1 MENEVKT
8 ADTPKVRPFNVM
20 DQTVAHRLAIEG
32 FEILSVVPSNKYAD
46 KAHFI
51 FTFNSSSKFQKRF
64 KAILDEV
71 EAAAASETEKTAQ
84 EIAEAT
90 AELERLRTE
99 NENLKA
105 ELCEKTAENAKKSS
119 KNVSKPAKNVSK
131 TDKSDEISEKTDRS
145 DMDDVLDKLASLE
158 ALGNCILSN
167 VAALNFYKRLHGES
181 KEE

>member
-8 ADTPKVRPFNVM
+8 ADTPKIRPFNVM

-32 FEILSVVPSNKYAD
+32 FEILGVVPSNKYAD

-51 FTFNSSSKFQKRF
+51 FTFNSTSKFKKRF
-64 KAILDEV
+64 KEILDEV
-71 EAAAASETEKTAQ
+71 EKASAEQEK
-84 EIAEAT
+84 ESAEAA
-90 AELERLRTE
+90 AELERLWTE
-99 NENLKA
+99 NEKLKA
-105 ELCEKTAENAKKSS
+105 ELSEKTAENAEKSAE
-119 KNVSKPAKNVSK
+119 NVSKPAKKVSK
-131 TDKSDEISEKTDRS
+131 TDKTCEMSEKTALS
-145 DMDDVLDKLASLE
+145 DTDAVLDKLAELE

>member
-32 FEILSVVPSNKYAD
+32 FEILGVVPSNKYAD

-51 FTFNSSSKFQKRF
+51 FTFNSNSKFKKRF
-64 KAILDEV
+64 KEILDDVEKASAEQEKESA
-71 EAAAASETEKTAQ
+71 EAA
-84 EIAEAT
+84 

-99 NENLKA
+99 NEKLKA
-105 ELCEKTAENAKKSS
+105 ELSEKTAENAEKSAE
-119 KNVSKPAKNVSK
+119 NVSKPAKNVSK
-131 TDKSDEISEKTDRS
+131 TDKTCEMSEKTALS
-145 DMDDVLDKLASLE
+145 DTDAVLDKLAELE

-167 VAALNFYKRLHGES
+167 AAALNFYKRLHGES

>member
-32 FEILSVVPSNKYAD
+32 FEILGVVPSNKYAD

-51 FTFNSSSKFQKRF
+51 FTFNSNSKFKKRF
-64 KAILDEV
+64 KEILDEV
-71 EAAAASETEKTAQ
+71 ESTSTERDKEAAESA
-84 EIAEAT
+84 
-90 AELERLRTE
+90 AELERLRIE
-99 NENLKA
+99 NEKLKA
-105 ELCEKTAENAKKSS
+105 ELSEKTAEKSAE
-119 KNVSKPAKNVSK
+119 NVSKPAKNVSK
-131 TDKSDEISEKTDRS
+131 SDKKCEMSEKTALS
-145 DMDDVLDKLASLE
+145 DMDAVLDKLAELE

-167 VAALNFYKRLHGES
+167 VAALTFYKRLHGES

>member
-32 FEILSVVPSNKYAD
+32 FEILGVVPSNKYAD

-51 FTFNSSSKFQKRF
+51 FTFNSNSKFKKRF
-64 KAILDEV
+64 KEILDEV
-71 EAAAASETEKTAQ
+71 EKASAEYDKETADTA
-84 EIAEAT
+84 

-99 NENLKA
+99 NEKLKA
-105 ELCEKTAENAKKSS
+105 ELSEKTAEKSAE
-119 KNVSKPAKNVSK
+119 NVSKPAKNVSK
-131 TDKSDEISEKTDRS
+131 SNKKCEMSEKMALSDTDA
-145 DMDDVLDKLASLE
+145 VLDKLAELE

>member
-32 FEILSVVPSNKYAD
+32 FEILGVVPSNKYAD

-51 FTFNSSSKFQKRF
+51 FTFNSNSKFKKRF
-64 KAILDEV
+64 KEILDEV
-71 EAAAASETEKTAQ
+71 EKASAEHDKETADTA
-84 EIAEAT
+84 

-99 NENLKA
+99 NEKLKA
-105 ELCEKTAENAKKSS
+105 ELSEKTAEKSAE
-119 KNVSKPAKNVSK
+119 NVSKPAKNVSK
-131 TDKSDEISEKTDRS
+131 SDKKCEMSEKTALS
-145 DMDDVLDKLASLE
+145 DTDAVLDKLAELE

>member
-32 FEILSVVPSNKYAD
+32 FEILGVVPSNKYAD

-51 FTFNSSSKFQKRF
+51 FTFNSNSKFKKRF
-64 KAILDEV
+64 KEILDEV
-71 EAAAASETEKTAQ
+71 ESASSEQEKETADTA
-84 EIAEAT
+84 

-99 NENLKA
+99 NEKLKA
-105 ELCEKTAENAKKSS
+105 ELCEKTAEKCNKSAE
-119 KNVSKPAKNVSK
+119 NVSKPAKNVSK
-131 TDKSDEISEKTDRS
+131 SDKKCEMSGETALSDTDA
-145 DMDDVLDKLASLE
+145 VLDKLAELE

-167 VAALNFYKRLHGES
+167 IAALTFYKRLHGES

>member
-32 FEILSVVPSNKYAD
+32 FEILGVVPSNKYAD

-51 FTFNSSSKFQKRF
+51 FTFNSNSKFKKRF
-64 KAILDEV
+64 KEILDEV
-71 EAAAASETEKTAQ
+71 ESASAERDKEA
-84 EIAEAT
+84 AEAA

-99 NENLKA
+99 NEKLKA
-105 ELCEKTAENAKKSS
+105 ELSEKTAEKSA

-131 TDKSDEISEKTDRS
+131 SDKKCEMSEKTALS
-145 DMDDVLDKLASLE
+145 DTDAVLDKLAELE

>member
-1 MENEVKT
+1 MDEVKT

-20 DQTVAHRLAIEG
+20 DQMVAHRLAIEG
-32 FEILSVVPSNKYAD
+32 FEILGVVPSNKYAD

-51 FTFNSSSKFQKRF
+51 FTFNSNSKFQKRF
-64 KAILDEV
+64 KAILSEV
-71 EAAAASETEKTAQ
+71 ESGSAEQEKAAADTV
-84 EIAEAT
+84 

-99 NENLKA
+99 NEKLKA

-119 KNVSKPAKNVSK
+119 KSASKTTKTVSK
-131 TDKSDEISEKTDRS
+131 TGKSCEISEETYRS
-145 DMDDVLDKLASLE
+145 DMDEVFDRLAGLE

-167 VAALNFYKRLHGES
+167 VAALNFYKRLNGES

>member
-20 DQTVAHRLAIEG
+20 DQTAAHRLAIEG
-32 FEILSVVPSNKYAD
+32 FEILGVVPSNKYAD

-51 FTFNSSSKFQKRF
+51 FTFNSNSKFKKRF
-64 KAILDEV
+64 KEILDEV
-71 EAAAASETEKTAQ
+71 ESASAERDKEA
-84 EIAEAT
+84 AEAA

-99 NENLKA
+99 NEKLKA
-105 ELCEKTAENAKKSS
+105 ELSEKTAEKSA

-131 TDKSDEISEKTDRS
+131 SDKKCEMSEKTALS
-145 DMDDVLDKLASLE
+145 DTDAVLDKLAELE

>member
-1 MENEVKT
+1 MDNEVKT

-20 DQTVAHRLAIEG
+20 DQMVAHRLAIEG
-32 FEILSVVPSNKYAD
+32 FEILGVVPSNKYAD

-51 FTFNSSSKFQKRF
+51 FTFNSNSKFQKRF
-64 KAILDEV
+64 KAILAEV
-71 EAAAASETEKTAQ
+71 ESGSAEQEKEAADTA
-84 EIAEAT
+84 

-99 NENLKA
+99 NEKLKA

-119 KNVSKPAKNVSK
+119 KSASKTAKTVSK
-131 TDKSDEISEKTDRS
+131 TGKSCEISEETYRS
-145 DMDDVLDKLASLE
+145 DMDEIRDTLAGLE

>member
-32 FEILSVVPSNKYAD
+32 FEILGVVPSNKYAD

-51 FTFNSSSKFQKRF
+51 FTFNSNSKFKKRF
-64 KAILDEV
+64 KEILDEV
-71 EAAAASETEKTAQ
+71 ESASAERDKEA
-84 EIAEAT
+84 AEAT
-90 AELERLRTE
+90 AELERLRTK
-99 NENLKA
+99 NEKLKA
-105 ELCEKTAENAKKSS
+105 ELSEKAAEKCNKS
-119 KNVSKPAKNVSK
+119 AENVSK
-131 TDKSDEISEKTDRS
+131 TAKTVSKSDKKCEMSEETVLSDTDA
-145 DMDDVLDKLASLE
+145 VLDKLAELE

-167 VAALNFYKRLHGES
+167 VAALNFYKRLYGES

>member
-32 FEILSVVPSNKYAD
+32 FEILGVVPSNKYAD

-51 FTFNSSSKFQKRF
+51 FTFNSNSKFKKRF
-64 KAILDEV
+64 KEILDEV
-71 EAAAASETEKTAQ
+71 ESASAERDKEA
-84 EIAEAT
+84 AEAA

-99 NENLKA
+99 NEKLKA
-105 ELCEKTAENAKKSS
+105 ELSEKTAEKSA

-131 TDKSDEISEKTDRS
+131 SDKKCEMSEKTALSDR
-145 DMDDVLDKLASLE
+145 DAVLDKLAELE

>member
-1 MENEVKT
+1 MENEVKP

-32 FEILSVVPSNKYAD
+32 FEILGVVPSNKYAD

-51 FTFNSSSKFQKRF
+51 FTFNSNSKFKKRF
-64 KAILDEV
+64 KEILDEV
-71 EAAAASETEKTAQ
+71 ESASAERDKEA
-84 EIAEAT
+84 AEAT

-99 NENLKA
+99 NEKLKA
-105 ELCEKTAENAKKSS
+105 ELSEKTVEKSA

-131 TDKSDEISEKTDRS
+131 SNKKCEMSEKTALS
-145 DMDDVLDKLASLE
+145 DTDAVLDKLAELE

>member
-32 FEILSVVPSNKYAD
+32 FEILGVVPSNKYAD

-51 FTFNSSSKFQKRF
+51 FTFNSNSKFKKRF
-64 KAILDEV
+64 KEILDEV
-71 EAAAASETEKTAQ
+71 ESASAERDKEAAESA
-84 EIAEAT
+84 

-99 NENLKA
+99 NEKLKA
-105 ELCEKTAENAKKSS
+105 ELSEKTAEKSAE
-119 KNVSKPAKNVSK
+119 NVSKPAKNVSK
-131 TDKSDEISEKTDRS
+131 SNKKCEMSEKTALS
-145 DMDDVLDKLASLE
+145 DTDAVLDKLAELE
-158 ALGNCILSN
+158 DLGNCILSN

>member
-20 DQTVAHRLAIEG
+20 DQTAAHRLAIEG
-32 FEILSVVPSNKYAD
+32 FEILGVVPSNKYAD

-51 FTFNSSSKFQKRF
+51 FTFNSNSKFKKRF
-64 KAILDEV
+64 KEILDEV
-71 EAAAASETEKTAQ
+71 ENASAEHDKETADTA
-84 EIAEAT
+84 

-99 NENLKA
+99 NEKLKA
-105 ELCEKTAENAKKSS
+105 ELSEKTAEKSA

-131 TDKSDEISEKTDRS
+131 SDKKCEMSEKTALS
-145 DMDDVLDKLASLE
+145 DTDAVLDKLAELE

>member
-32 FEILSVVPSNKYAD
+32 FEILGVVPSNKYAD

-51 FTFNSSSKFQKRF
+51 FTFNSNSKFKKRF
-64 KAILDEV
+64 KEILDEV
-71 EAAAASETEKTAQ
+71 ESASAEQKKETADTA
-84 EIAEAT
+84 

-99 NENLKA
+99 NEKLKA
-105 ELCEKTAENAKKSS
+105 ELCEKTAEKCNKSAE
-119 KNVSKPAKNVSK
+119 NVSKPAKNVSK
-131 TDKSDEISEKTDRS
+131 SDKKCEMSEETARFDR
-145 DMDDVLDKLASLE
+145 DAVLDKLAELE

>member
-32 FEILSVVPSNKYAD
+32 FEILGVVPSNKYAD

-51 FTFNSSSKFQKRF
+51 FTFNSNSKFKKRF
-64 KAILDEV
+64 KEILDEV
-71 EAAAASETEKTAQ
+71 ESASAERDKEA
-84 EIAEAT
+84 AEAA

-99 NENLKA
+99 NEKLKA
-105 ELCEKTAENAKKSS
+105 ELSEKTAENVKNLP
-119 KNVSKPAKNVSK
+119 KNVSKTAKNVSK
-131 TDKSDEISEKTDRS
+131 TDKTRENSEETARFDR
-145 DMDDVLDKLASLE
+145 DAVLDKLAELE

-167 VAALNFYKRLHGES
+167 VAALTFYKRLHGES

>member
-32 FEILSVVPSNKYAD
+32 FEILGVVPSNKYAD

-51 FTFNSSSKFQKRF
+51 FTFNSNSKFKKRF
-64 KAILDEV
+64 KEILDEV
-71 EAAAASETEKTAQ
+71 EKSSAEK
-84 EIAEAT
+84 EKESAEAA

-99 NENLKA
+99 NEKLKA
-105 ELCEKTAENAKKSS
+105 ELSEKTAEKSAE
-119 KNVSKPAKNVSK
+119 NVSKPAKNVSK
-131 TDKSDEISEKTDRS
+131 SNKKCEMSEKTALS
-145 DMDDVLDKLASLE
+145 DTDAVLDKLAELE

-167 VAALNFYKRLHGES
+167 IAALTFYKRLHGES

>member
-32 FEILSVVPSNKYAD
+32 FEILGVVPSNKYAD

-51 FTFNSSSKFQKRF
+51 FTFNSNSKFKKRF
-64 KAILDEV
+64 KEILDEV
-71 EAAAASETEKTAQ
+71 EKASAEQEKESADTA
-84 EIAEAT
+84 

-99 NENLKA
+99 NEKLKA
-105 ELCEKTAENAKKSS
+105 ELSEKIAENAEKSAE
-119 KNVSKPAKNVSK
+119 NVSKTAKNVSK
-131 TDKSDEISEKTDRS
+131 SDKKCEMPEKTALS
-145 DMDDVLDKLASLE
+145 DMDAVFDKFAELE

>member
-1 MENEVKT
+1 MDKVKT

-20 DQTVAHRLAIEG
+20 DQMVAHRLAIEG
-32 FEILSVVPSNKYAD
+32 FEILGVVPSNKYAD

-51 FTFNSSSKFQKRF
+51 FTFNSNSKFQKRF
-64 KAILDEV
+64 KAILSEV
-71 EAAAASETEKTAQ
+71 ESGSAEQEKEAADTA
-84 EIAEAT
+84 

-99 NENLKA
+99 NEKLKA

-119 KNVSKPAKNVSK
+119 KSASKTAKIVSK
-131 TDKSDEISEKTDRS
+131 TDKSCGISEEMYRS
-145 DMDDVLDKLASLE
+145 DMDEVLDKLAGME

-167 VAALNFYKRLHGES
+167 LAALTFYKRLHGEC

>member
-8 ADTPKVRPFNVM
+8 ADIPKVRPFNVM

-32 FEILSVVPSNKYAD
+32 FEILGVVPSNKYAD

-51 FTFNSSSKFQKRF
+51 FTFNSNSKFKKRF
-64 KAILDEV
+64 KEILDEV
-71 EAAAASETEKTAQ
+71 ESASAEHDKEAADTA
-84 EIAEAT
+84 

-99 NENLKA
+99 NEKLKA
-105 ELCEKTAENAKKSS
+105 ELSEKTAENSPE
-119 KNVSKPAKNVSK
+119 NVSKPAKNVSK
-131 TDKSDEISEKTDRS
+131 SDKKCEMSEKTALS
-145 DMDDVLDKLASLE
+145 DMDAVLDKLAELE

-167 VAALNFYKRLHGES
+167 VAALTFYKRLHGES

>member
-8 ADTPKVRPFNVM
+8 ADTSKVRPFNVM

-32 FEILSVVPSNKYAD
+32 FEILGVVPSNKYAD

-51 FTFNSSSKFQKRF
+51 FTFNSNSKFKKRF
-64 KAILDEV
+64 KEILDEV
-71 EAAAASETEKTAQ
+71 ESASAEHDKETADTA
-84 EIAEAT
+84 

-99 NENLKA
+99 NEKLKA
-105 ELCEKTAENAKKSS
+105 ELSEKTAEKSAE
-119 KNVSKPAKNVSK
+119 NVSKPAKNVSK
-131 TDKSDEISEKTDRS
+131 SDKKCEMSEKTALS
-145 DMDDVLDKLASLE
+145 DMDAVLDKLAELE

-167 VAALNFYKRLHGES
+167 VAALTFYKRLHGES

>member
-32 FEILSVVPSNKYAD
+32 FEILGVVPSNKYAD

-51 FTFNSSSKFQKRF
+51 FTFNSNSKFKKRF
-64 KAILDEV
+64 KEILDEV
-71 EAAAASETEKTAQ
+71 EKASAEQEK
-84 EIAEAT
+84 ESAEAA
-90 AELERLRTE
+90 AELERLRSE
-99 NENLKA
+99 NEKLKA
-105 ELCEKTAENAKKSS
+105 ELSEKTAEKSAE
-119 KNVSKPAKNVSK
+119 NVSKPAKNVSK
-131 TDKSDEISEKTDRS
+131 SDKKCEMSGKTALSDTDA
-145 DMDDVLDKLASLE
+145 VLDKLAELE

-167 VAALNFYKRLHGES
+167 VAALTFYKRLHGES

>member
-32 FEILSVVPSNKYAD
+32 FEILGVVPSNKYAD

-51 FTFNSSSKFQKRF
+51 FTFNSNSKFKKRF
-64 KAILDEV
+64 KEILDEV
-71 EAAAASETEKTAQ
+71 EKVSAEQEK
-84 EIAEAT
+84 ESAEAA

-99 NENLKA
+99 NEKLKA
-105 ELCEKTAENAKKSS
+105 ELSEKTAENAENAEKSAE
-119 KNVSKPAKNVSK
+119 NVSKAAKNVSK
-131 TDKSDEISEKTDRS
+131 TDKKCEMSEKTALS
-145 DMDDVLDKLASLE
+145 DTDAVLDKLAELE

>member
-51 FTFNSSSKFQKRF
+51 FTFNSNSKFKKRF
-64 KAILDEV
+64 KEILDEV
-71 EAAAASETEKTAQ
+71 ESASAERDKEA
-84 EIAEAT
+84 AEAT

-99 NENLKA
+99 NEKLKA
-105 ELCEKTAENAKKSS
+105 ELSEKTVEKSA

-131 TDKSDEISEKTDRS
+131 SNKKCEMSEKTALS
-145 DMDDVLDKLASLE
+145 DTDAVLDKLAELE

>member
-32 FEILSVVPSNKYAD
+32 FEILGVVPSNKYAD

-51 FTFNSSSKFQKRF
+51 FTFNSNSKFKKRF
-64 KAILDEV
+64 KEILDEV
-71 EAAAASETEKTAQ
+71 ESASAERDKEA
-84 EIAEAT
+84 AEAT

-99 NENLKA
+99 NEKLKA
-105 ELCEKTAENAKKSS
+105 ELSEKTAEKSA

-131 TDKSDEISEKTDRS
+131 SDKKCEMSEKTALS
-145 DMDDVLDKLASLE
+145 DTDAVLDKLAELE
-158 ALGNCILSN
+158 AIGNCILSN

>member
-32 FEILSVVPSNKYAD
+32 FEILGVVPSNKYAD

-51 FTFNSSSKFQKRF
+51 FTFNSTSKFKKRF
-64 KAILDEV
+64 KEILDEV
-71 EAAAASETEKTAQ
+71 EKASAEQEK
-84 EIAEAT
+84 ESAEAA
-90 AELERLRTE
+90 AELERLWTE
-99 NENLKA
+99 NEKLKA
-105 ELCEKTAENAKKSS
+105 ELSEKTAENAEKS
-119 KNVSKPAKNVSK
+119 AENVSK
-131 TDKSDEISEKTDRS
+131 TDKTRENSEETARFDR
-145 DMDDVLDKLASLE
+145 DAVLDKLAELE

-167 VAALNFYKRLHGES
+167 VAALTFYKRLHGES

>member
-32 FEILSVVPSNKYAD
+32 FEILGVVPSNKYAD

-51 FTFNSSSKFQKRF
+51 FTFNSNSKFKKRF
-64 KAILDEV
+64 KEILDEV
-71 EAAAASETEKTAQ
+71 ESASAERDKEA
-84 EIAEAT
+84 AEAT

-99 NENLKA
+99 NEKLKA
-105 ELCEKTAENAKKSS
+105 ELSEKTAEKSA

-131 TDKSDEISEKTDRS
+131 SDKKCEMSEKTALS
-145 DMDDVLDKLASLE
+145 DTDAVLDKLAELE

-167 VAALNFYKRLHGES
+167 IAALTFYKRLHGES

>member
-32 FEILSVVPSNKYAD
+32 FEILGVVPSNKYAD

-51 FTFNSSSKFQKRF
+51 FTFNSNSKFKKRF
-64 KAILDEV
+64 KEILDEV
-71 EAAAASETEKTAQ
+71 EKASAEQEKESADTV
-84 EIAEAT
+84 

-99 NENLKA
+99 NEKLKA
-105 ELCEKTAENAKKSS
+105 ELSEKTAEKST

-131 TDKSDEISEKTDRS
+131 SDKKCEMSEETALSDTDA
-145 DMDDVLDKLASLE
+145 VLDKLAELE

>member
-32 FEILSVVPSNKYAD
+32 FEILGVVPSNKYAD

-51 FTFNSSSKFQKRF
+51 FTFNSNSKFKKRF
-64 KAILDEV
+64 KEILDEV
-71 EAAAASETEKTAQ
+71 EKASAEQEK
-84 EIAEAT
+84 ESAEAA

-99 NENLKA
+99 NEKLKA
-105 ELCEKTAENAKKSS
+105 ELSEKTAEKSAE
-119 KNVSKPAKNVSK
+119 NVSKPAKNVSK
-131 TDKSDEISEKTDRS
+131 SNKKCEMSEKTALS
-145 DMDDVLDKLASLE
+145 DTDAVLDKLAELE

>member
-32 FEILSVVPSNKYAD
+32 FEILGVVPSNKYAD

-51 FTFNSSSKFQKRF
+51 FTFNSNSKFKKRF
-64 KAILDEV
+64 KEILDEV
-71 EAAAASETEKTAQ
+71 ESASAERDKEA
-84 EIAEAT
+84 AEAT

-99 NENLKA
+99 NEKLKA
-105 ELCEKTAENAKKSS
+105 ELSEKTVEKSA

-131 TDKSDEISEKTDRS
+131 SNKKCEMSEKTALS
-145 DMDDVLDKLASLE
+145 DTDAVLDKLAELE

>member
-32 FEILSVVPSNKYAD
+32 FEILGVVPSNKYAD

-51 FTFNSSSKFQKRF
+51 FTFNSNSKFKKRF
-64 KAILDEV
+64 KEILDEV
-71 EAAAASETEKTAQ
+71 ESASAEHDK
-84 EIAEAT
+84 EIADTA

-99 NENLKA
+99 NEKLKA
-105 ELCEKTAENAKKSS
+105 ELSEKTAEKSA

-131 TDKSDEISEKTDRS
+131 SDKKCEMSEKTALSDR
-145 DMDDVLDKLASLE
+145 DAVLDKLAELE

>member
-1 MENEVKT
+1 MENEVKI

-32 FEILSVVPSNKYAD
+32 FEILGVVPSNKYAD

-51 FTFNSSSKFQKRF
+51 FTFNSNSKFKKRF
-64 KAILDEV
+64 KEILDEV
-71 EAAAASETEKTAQ
+71 ENSSAEK
-84 EIAEAT
+84 EKESAEAA

-99 NENLKA
+99 NEKLKA
-105 ELCEKTAENAKKSS
+105 ELSEKTAEKCNKSAE
-119 KNVSKPAKNVSK
+119 NVSKPAKNVSK
-131 TDKSDEISEKTDRS
+131 SDKKCEMSEKTALS
-145 DMDDVLDKLASLE
+145 DTDAVLDKLAELE

-167 VAALNFYKRLHGES
+167 IAALTFYKRLHGES

>member
-8 ADTPKVRPFNVM
+8 ADIPKVRPFNVM

-32 FEILSVVPSNKYAD
+32 FEILGVVPSNKYAD

-51 FTFNSSSKFQKRF
+51 FTFNSNSKFKKRF
-64 KAILDEV
+64 KEILDEV
-71 EAAAASETEKTAQ
+71 EKASAEQEKESADTA
-84 EIAEAT
+84 

-99 NENLKA
+99 NEKLKA
-105 ELCEKTAENAKKSS
+105 ELSEKIAENAEKS
-119 KNVSKPAKNVSK
+119 AENVSK
-131 TDKSDEISEKTDRS
+131 TDKTCEMSEKTTLS
-145 DMDDVLDKLASLE
+145 DMDAVFDKFAELE